1 MPVVR
6 YERATQNDAESRVDG
21 DSVFLGV
28 NAKLRR
34 ELLEPGWCPAATNK
48 VFATGAADT
57 RPGFRMPV
65 SHRIETASLPANT
78 FIRGSGVY
86 SDPDGVEYLVH
97 AHGARAY
104 FTREG
109 SSGFTIA
116 YTGLDTSD
124 RIEVVQAF
132 NQVLLFRGPGKVPW
146 VWDGDI
152 NTTFVQASQVDPGA
166 GLSPIPGA
174 TTAELMANRLFI
186 PYSRDQIAVSD
197 LLDYT
202 AYDAALNDFNV
213 NSGSDDAIVRVFPFT
228 NNSLLVFKDQ
238 STHLISNIYGD
249 LSEVRLDQ
257 INGEIGCAARR
268 SVAMV
273 GGDVFFLASD
283 GVYRV
288 QQIIQGRLQT
298 GATPVSDPIT
308 PLIRRINENARGL
321 CVGAVLGRYYYLA
334 VPLDTATRPNAL
346 LVYDTVTDAW
356 QGIHKGPVPQS
367 ATDAGLFFDN
377 LLISDWGGE
386 KRLYGMYYG
395 PPGGSDNAQSG
406 AFLLY
411 DGVTDQWNG
420 VEYPVADQ
428 VETRGYTFKDHQ
440 PKVLRRI
447 SFNVE
452 TWSPSL
458 TVDLVTEGHN
468 EATST
473 GPALTKSRTRYYTH
487 GVPDWDP
494 SNTALDH
501 ATPRREDYSV
511 DLSVPIVLD
520 PPGVEFD
527 ARQTTLEKRA
537 VSATA
542 RAVSLRIANTQG
554 TCALTAT
561 TVEAINPMRTLKTHV

>member
-1 MPVVR
+1 MR

-34 ELLEPGWCPAATNK
+34 ELLEPGWCASALNK
-48 VFATGAADT
+48 VFSTGAAAT
-57 RPGFRMPV
+57 RSGFRSPV
-65 SHRIETASLPANT
+65 CHRIGTASLPAIT
-78 FIRGSGVY
+78 LIRGSGIY
-86 SDPDGVEYLVH
+86 SDPAGVEYIVH
-97 AHGARAY
+97 AGSDRAY

-109 SSGFTIA
+109 SSGFSIP
-116 YTGLDTSD
+116 YTGLNTSD
-124 RIEVVQAF
+124 SIDVVQAF
-132 NQVLLFRGPGKVPW
+132 NQVLLFRGPGNVPW

-152 NTTFVQASQVDPGA
+152 NTTFVQAPQTSPGA

-174 TTAELMANRLFI
+174 TTAELMANRLFV

-202 AYDAALNDFNV
+202 SYDAALNDFNV

-238 STHLISNIYGD
+238 STHLISNIYGN
-249 LSEVRLDQ
+249 LTQVRLDQ
-257 INGEIGCAARR
+257 INAEIGCAARR

-334 VPLDTATRPNAL
+334 VPLDTATRPNVL

-356 QGIHKGPVPQS
+356 QGIHQGPTGM
-367 ATDAGLFFDN
+367 AFDN
-377 LLISDWGGE
+377 LLISDWSGE
-386 KRLYGMYYG
+386 KRLYGMFH
-395 PPGGSDNAQSG
+395 GSTAQAG

-411 DGVTDQWNG
+411 DGATDQWNG
-420 VEYPVADQ
+420 TEYAVTDQ
-428 VETRGYTFKDHQ
+428 IETRGYTFQDHQ
-440 PKVLRRI
+440 PKVLRRL
-447 SFNVE
+447 SVNVE

-468 EATST
+468 EVVST

-487 GVPDWDP
+487 GVPDWNP

-511 DLSVPIVLD
+511 DLSTPIVLD

-527 ARQTTLEKRA
+527 ARQVTLEKRA

-542 RAVSLRIANTQG
+542 RAVSLRIGNTQG
-554 TCALTAT
+554 ACAVTAT

>member
-1 MPVVR
+1 
-6 YERATQNDAESRVDG
+6 
-21 DSVFLGV
+21 
-28 NAKLRR
+28 
-34 ELLEPGWCPAATNK
+34 
-48 VFATGAADT
+48 
-57 RPGFRMPV
+57 
-65 SHRIETASLPANT
+65 
-78 FIRGSGVY
+78 
-86 SDPDGVEYLVH
+86 
-97 AHGARAY
+97 
-104 FTREG
+104 
-109 SSGFTIA
+109 
-116 YTGLDTSD
+116 
-124 RIEVVQAF
+124 
-132 NQVLLFRGPGKVPW
+132 
-146 VWDGDI
+146 
-152 NTTFVQASQVDPGA
+152 
-166 GLSPIPGA
+166 
-174 TTAELMANRLFI
+174 
-186 PYSRDQIAVSD
+186 
-197 LLDYT
+197 
-202 AYDAALNDFNV
+202 
-213 NSGSDDAIVRVFPFT
+213 
-228 NNSLLVFKDQ
+228 
-238 STHLISNIYGD
+238 
-249 LSEVRLDQ
+249 
-257 INGEIGCAARR
+257 
-268 SVAMV
+268 
-273 GGDVFFLASD
+273 
-283 GVYRV
+283 
-288 QQIIQGRLQT
+288 
-298 GATPVSDPIT
+298 
-308 PLIRRINENARGL
+308 
-321 CVGAVLGRYYYLA
+321 
-334 VPLDTATRPNAL
+334 
-346 LVYDTVTDAW
+346 
-356 QGIHKGPVPQS
+356 
-367 ATDAGLFFDN
+367 
-377 LLISDWGGE
+377 
-386 KRLYGMYYG
+386 MYYG

-452 TWSPSL
+452 TWSPSV

-537 VSATA
+537 VSVTA